1 MVPTAAVIDPLLFKS
16 NGYPGTFRVPASRV
30 YARRGSTGNITTA
43 TSHLFQH
50 PASEE
55 MAMIRQTH
63 LRWSQVKIGLLVL
76 IALTVLVA
84 MIMNLEEGLGL
95 LSRQTKFRAVVD
107 HTQGLKVMI
116 RPMGLLGDKMV
127 EILPGTPSKPP
138 LAPGGVL
145 VGQAEA
151 DIGEIASTATATIEN
166 VNTAIKELQRLL
178 LTISQGEGTA
188 AKLLTDPALYDRS
201 AKVLEKIEIASEKS
215 IALLDKVDRGEG
227 TIGRLMTDKEL
238 YDRANRA
245 VKELNDLA
253 IRLNNQNGTLV
264 KLTDPALYQRLEA
277 LTSRGEQLLNKVENG
292 EGTIGKLVTKD
303 ELYTR
308 ADKLLSEM
316 EEFLA
321 DVRKNPTKYFKFSV
335 F

>member
-1 MVPTAAVIDPLLFKS
+1 MS
-16 NGYPGTFRVPASRV
+16 
-30 YARRGSTGNITTA
+30 
-43 TSHLFQH
+43 
-50 PASEE
+50 
-55 MAMIRQTH
+55 RQTQ

-76 IALTVLVA
+76 IALTVLVT

-95 LSRQTKFRAVVD
+95 LSRQTKFRAIVD
-107 HTQGLKVMI
+107 HTQGLKVGGPVRMNGVDIGNVHRIAIAGDSPRVEITFTVKTNVAPHIREDASVII
-116 RPMGLLGDKMV
+116 RPMGLLGDKFV

-138 LAPGGVL
+138 LASGGVL

-151 DIGEIASTATATIEN
+151 DIGGIASTATATIEN
-166 VNTAIKELQRLL
+166 VNAAIRELQRLL
-178 LTISQGEGTA
+178 LTISQGQGTA
-188 AKLLTDPALYDRS
+188 GKLLTDPALYDRS
-201 AKVLEKIEIASEKS
+201 AKVLEKIETASEKS

-227 TIGRLMTDKEL
+227 TIGRLMTDKEI
-238 YDRANRA
+238 YNRASQA

-253 IRLNNQNGTLV
+253 AKLNNQNGTLM
-264 KLTDPALYQRLEA
+264 KLTDPTLYQRLAA

-303 ELYTR
+303 ELYAR

-321 DVRKNPTKYFKFSV
+321 DVKKNPTKYFKFSV

>member
-1 MVPTAAVIDPLLFKS
+1 
-16 NGYPGTFRVPASRV
+16 
-30 YARRGSTGNITTA
+30 
-43 TSHLFQH
+43 
-50 PASEE
+50 
-55 MAMIRQTH
+55 MAMSRQSQ

-107 HTQGLKVMI
+107 HTQGLKVGGPVRMNGVDIGNVHRITIAGDSPRVEITFAVKSNVVPHIREDASVII
-116 RPMGLLGDKMV
+116 RPMGLLGDKMI
-127 EILPGTPSKPP
+127 EILPGTPSKSP

-151 DIGEIASTATATIEN
+151 DIGGIASTATDTIEN
-166 VNTAIKELQRLL
+166 VNSAIKELQRLL

-188 AKLLTDPALYDRS
+188 GKLLTDPALYDRS